1 MKIIK
6 ILNTNLSNS
15 YSISFALERLGY
27 RVEFI
32 NDFQNVNDSEL
43 IIIPGVGHFQKAIDN
58 LSQAIN
64 INDIKKKNLKI
75 FGICLGMQLLMSK
88 SDEGGVNGLNLIEGE
103 VESLIKNKIYTV
115 PNIGWKQVK
124 FNDKRLSKFNDE
136 YFYFVHSYAAF
147 PKNRKNVLGEIVLEN
162 KTIPVSISE
171 EHHEIGNYFGC
182 QFHPEKSGE
191 MGLSFLETILSIMSN
206 DE

>member
-1 MKIIK
+1 MKILK

-27 RVEFI
+27 KVEFI
-32 NDFQNVNDSEL
+32 NNFQNVNNSEL

-64 INDIKKKNLKI
+64 IHDIEKKNLKI

-88 SDEGGVNGLNLIEGE
+88 SEEGDVNGLNLIDGE

-115 PNIGWKQVK
+115 PNIGWKQVRFK
-124 FNDKRLSKFNDE
+124 DKRLSKFNDE

-147 PKNRKNVLGEIVLEN
+147 PKNSKNVLGEITLEN
-162 KTIPVSISE
+162 KIIPVAISE
-171 EHHEIGNYFGC
+171 EYHEIGNYFGC

-191 MGLSFLETILSIMSN
+191 IGLSFLEAILSIMNN
-206 DE
+206 DG

>member
-1 MKIIK
+1 MKILK

-27 RVEFI
+27 KVEFI
-32 NDFQNVNDSEL
+32 NNFQNVNNSEL

-64 INDIKKKNLKI
+64 IHDIEKKNLKI

-88 SDEGGVNGLNLIEGE
+88 SEEGDVNGLNLIDGE

-115 PNIGWKQVK
+115 PNIGWKQVRFK
-124 FNDKRLSKFNDE
+124 DKRLSKFNDE

-147 PKNRKNVLGEIVLEN
+147 PKNSKNVLGEITLEN
-162 KTIPVSISE
+162 KIIPVAISE

-191 MGLSFLETILSIMSN
+191 IGLSFLEAILSIMNN
-206 DE
+206 DG

>member
-32 NDFQNVNDSEL
+32 NDFQSVNNSEL

-64 INDIKKKNLKI
+64 ISDIKKKNLKI

-88 SDEGGVNGLNLIEGE
+88 SEEGGVNGLNLIEGD
-103 VESLIKNKIYTV
+103 VESLVKNKIYTV

-124 FNDKRLSKFNDE
+124 FNDERLSKFNDE
-136 YFYFVHSYAAF
+136 YFYFVHSFAAF
-147 PKNRKNVLGEIVLEN
+147 PKNIKNVLGEIVLEN
-162 KTIPVSISE
+162 ITIPVAISE

-191 MGLSFLETILSIMSN
+191 IGLSFLETILSIMSI

>member
-1 MKIIK
+1 MKILK

-27 RVEFI
+27 KVEFI
-32 NDFQNVNDSEL
+32 NNFQNVNNSEL

-64 INDIKKKNLKI
+64 IHDIEKKNLKI

-88 SDEGGVNGLNLIEGE
+88 SEEGDVNGLNLIDGE

-115 PNIGWKQVK
+115 PNIGWKQVRFK
-124 FNDKRLSKFNDE
+124 DKRLSKFNNE

-147 PKNRKNVLGEIVLEN
+147 PKNSKNVLGEITLEN
-162 KTIPVSISE
+162 KIIPVAISE

-191 MGLSFLETILSIMSN
+191 IGLSFLEAILSIMNN
-206 DE
+206 DG

>member
-32 NDFQNVNDSEL
+32 NDFQSVNNSEL

-64 INDIKKKNLKI
+64 ISDIKKKNLKI

-88 SDEGGVNGLNLIEGE
+88 SEEGGVNGLNLIEGD
-103 VESLIKNKIYTV
+103 VESLVKNKIYTV

-124 FNDKRLSKFNDE
+124 FNDKRLSKFNNE
-136 YFYFVHSYAAF
+136 YFYFVHSFAAF
-147 PKNRKNVLGEIVLEN
+147 PKNIKNVLGEIVLEN
-162 KTIPVSISE
+162 ITIPVAISE

-191 MGLSFLETILSIMSN
+191 IGLSFLETILSIMSI

>member
-32 NDFQNVNDSEL
+32 NDFQNVNNSEL

-58 LSQAIN
+58 LSLAIN
-64 INDIKKKNLKI
+64 ISDIKKKNLKI

-88 SDEGGVNGLNLIEGE
+88 SEEGGVNGLNLIEGD
-103 VESLIKNKIYTV
+103 VESLVKNKIYTV

-136 YFYFVHSYAAF
+136 YFYFVHSFAAF
-147 PKNRKNVLGEIVLEN
+147 PKNIKNVLGEIVLEN
-162 KTIPVSISE
+162 ITIPVAISE

-191 MGLSFLETILSIMSN
+191 IGLSFLETILSIMSI

>member
-1 MKIIK
+1 MKILK

-15 YSISFALERLGY
+15 YSISFALEKLGY
-27 RVEFI
+27 KVEFI
-32 NDFQNVNDSEL
+32 NNFQNVNDSEL

-64 INDIKKKNLKI
+64 IHDIEKKNLKI

-88 SDEGGVNGLNLIEGE
+88 SEEGGVNGLNLIDGE

-124 FNDKRLSKFNDE
+124 FKDKRLSKFNDE

-147 PKNRKNVLGEIVLEN
+147 PNNSKNVLGEIILEN
-162 KTIPVSISE
+162 KIIPVAISE

-191 MGLSFLETILSIMSN
+191 VGLSFLETILSIMSI
-206 DE
+206 DG

>member
-32 NDFQNVNDSEL
+32 NDFQNVNNSEL

-64 INDIKKKNLKI
+64 ISDIKKKNLKI

-88 SDEGGVNGLNLIEGE
+88 SEEGGVNGLNLIEGD
-103 VESLIKNKIYTV
+103 VESLVKNKIYTV

-136 YFYFVHSYAAF
+136 YFYFVHSFAAF
-147 PKNRKNVLGEIVLEN
+147 PKNIKNVLGEIVLEN
-162 KTIPVSISE
+162 ITIPVAISE

-191 MGLSFLETILSIMSN
+191 IGLSFLETILSIMSI

>member
-1 MKIIK
+1 MKILK

-27 RVEFI
+27 KVEFI
-32 NDFQNVNDSEL
+32 NNFQNVNNSEL

-64 INDIKKKNLKI
+64 IHDIEKKNLKI

-88 SDEGGVNGLNLIEGE
+88 SEEGDVNGLNLIDGE

-115 PNIGWKQVK
+115 PNIGWKQVRFK
-124 FNDKRLSKFNDE
+124 DKRLSKFNDE

-147 PKNRKNVLGEIVLEN
+147 PKNSKNVLGEITLEN
-162 KTIPVSISE
+162 KIIPVVISE

-191 MGLSFLETILSIMSN
+191 IGLSFLEAILSIMNN
-206 DE
+206 DG